1 MNGNSSL
8 FPRFILHD
16 KCRLNQAINQFEKMS
31 VCGNG
36 FKKVAYFSS
45 VKEIR
50 IKKNRPV
57 FFYGSLSNASLY
69 TQNYYHK
76 LNILIK

>member
-1 MNGNSSL
+1 
-8 FPRFILHD
+8 
-16 KCRLNQAINQFEKMS
+16 MS